1 MEKLKAFILSVYLKL
16 QYFIIVYLN
25 AIEKASKWIVNTV
38 LRVDLLNDQSSKIIT
53 TTIYIL
59 LHIIILSIFSYFIF

>member
-1 MEKLKAFILSVYLKL
+1 MEKLKTFILSVYLKL

>member
-25 AIEKASKWIVNTV
+25 AIEKTSKWIVNTV

-59 LHIIILSIFSYFIF
+59 LHMIILSIFFYFIF

>member
-16 QYFIIVYLN
+16 QYVIIVYLN
-25 AIEKASKWIVNTV
+25 AIEHASKWIVATI

-53 TTIYIL
+53 TSIYIL
-59 LHIIILSIFSYFIF
+59 IHITILSMLCYIIF